1 MEAGFSDRG
10 EVTPRMRL
18 VVFAFGAASA
28 PSGGQLPGGAL
39 AGSALIRLLSELG
52 LSQGAARSLLL
63 RMRRDGWLDSERQG
77 REARYRLA
85 AAVSS
90 GQARIERQ
98 LRGQRPQWEG
108 SFSGILYE
116 VPEQDRPFRDQLRR
130 TAQLLGYAI
139 LRPGLL
145 IATTDRWTELSALLP
160 AQPPGSQLLKAR
172 IALGTDDSRA
182 VAARLW
188 NLENLGAEYR
198 RVMAE
203 VKTLTAGASQL
214 APGSDAFRAFAAAT
228 LPVYEATADDPDLPT
243 ELLPSDWPG
252 DELSKVLGQAL
263 RTFFPLI
270 RGYLGAITSL
280 PAMAGL
286 GFLRCFELSAYHFS
300 WSCVSG

>member
-1 MEAGFSDRG
+1 MATGSGDRG
-10 EVTPRMRL
+10 DVTPRMRL

-39 AGSALIRLLSELG
+39 AGPALIRLLSELG
-52 LSQGAARSLLL
+52 LSPGAARSLLL
-63 RMRRDGWLDSERQG
+63 RMRREGWLDSERHG

-90 GQARIERQ
+90 AQVRIERQ
-98 LRGQRPQWEG
+98 LRGQRPPWAG

-116 VPEQDRPFRDQLRR
+116 IPEPDRAFRDQLRR

-145 IATTDRWTELSALLP
+145 IATTDRWAELTALLP

-172 IALGTDDSRA
+172 ITLGTDDSRA

-188 NLENLGAEYR
+188 NLAGLAAEYR
-198 RVMAE
+198 RVTAD
-203 VKTLTAGASQL
+203 LTALTAAAGRL
-214 APGSDAFRAFAAAT
+214 APGREAFRAFAAAT
-228 LPVYEATADDPDLPT
+228 LPVYQVTADDPDLPA
-243 ELLPSDWPG
+243 ELLPDDWPG
-252 DELSKVLGQAL
+252 DDLSSALGQAL

-270 RGYLGAITSL
+270 SDYLSTMTS
-280 PAMAGL
+280 A
-286 GFLRCFELSAYHFS
+286 
-300 WSCVSG
+300 

>member
-1 MEAGFSDRG
+1 MHNVGDGFTDRG
-10 EVTPRMRL
+10 EVTPRMKL
-18 VVFAFGAASA
+18 VVFAFGAASV
-28 PSGGQLPGGAL
+28 PFGGQLPGGGL
-39 AGSALIRLLSELG
+39 AGPVLIRLLSELG
-52 LSQGAARSLLL
+52 LSPGAARSLLL

-90 GQARIERQ
+90 AQIRIERQ
-98 LRGQRPQWEG
+98 LRGQRPPWEG

-116 VPEQDRPFRDQLRR
+116 VPEQDRPYRDQLRR

-145 IATTDRWTELSALLP
+145 IATTDRWAELTALLP

-188 NLENLGAEYR
+188 NLETLAAEYR

-203 VKTLTAGASQL
+203 LKTQTAVAGQL
-214 APGSDAFRAFAAAT
+214 APGSAAFRAFAAAT
-228 LPVYEATADDPDLPT
+228 LPVYQVTADDPDLPSD
-243 ELLPSDWPG
+243 LLPGDWPG
-252 DELSKVLGQAL
+252 DELAQALGKAL

-270 RGYLGAITSL
+270 SGYLSAMTSAAGTTG
-280 PAMAGL
+280 PASAHIGL
-286 GFLRCFELSAYHFS
+286 CT
-300 WSCVSG
+300 